1 MGGGGFR
8 EAGLAAKLEK
18 VSVRLAADAP
28 GMERPGSDLIAF
40 YLSPGRH
47 PAGRPWSRKHADTQR
62 RLCERYL
69 APVIGG
75 LACEDIK
82 IAHMQAAVNAAP
94 TAGEGARVRRCV
106 SALVGAGITGG
117 YLASSRLRE
126 VHWQPGDRP
135 APEPVISVAAVR
147 WAGRGSARQ
156 FQRAGTGS
164 VERLVQNPGTTLAHP
179 PVGRLPS

>member
-1 MGGGGFR
+1 M
-8 EAGLAAKLEK
+8 
-18 VSVRLAADAP
+18 RLAADAP
-28 GMERPGSDLIAF
+28 GLERPGSDLIAY

-82 IAHMQAAVNAAP
+82 TAHMQAAVNAAP

-106 SALVGAGITGG
+106 SALVRAGITGG
-117 YLASSRLRE
+117 FLASSRLRE

-135 APEPVISVAAVR
+135 APEPVISVAGESALYVDPGEIPR
-147 WAGRGSARQ
+147 MPMSPSSARP
-156 FQRAGTGS
+156 S
-164 VERLVQNPGTTLAHP
+164 P
-179 PVGRLPS
+179 PSQANMS